1 MLGWFSAAMA
11 CAHVRTVRRTVQRGN
26 FYGGSRRVSRAV
38 YTSPYSWAVSQGKS
52 SFCRG
57 KRKPPPTARGKGGA
71 ALGAAPNQ
79 EVFFLTG
86 LSRNKRLCFWPA
98 LSPARAQRVAVCP
111 RLAPGGGNGKGGE
124 SNSLLPQANS
134 AGSLAPVNDG
144 KMEKIWNAHRLRYE
158 STSPTGATVRHG
170 LSSGDG
176 ALWSD
181 IAYSDVVRAWIA
193 QDSTI
198 GLAQD

>member
-1 MLGWFSAAMA
+1 MCGWLKLE
-11 CAHVRTVRRTVQRGN
+11 TVRASRSKRSRSCGLAERCSGRTLTATMR
-26 FYGGSRRVSRAV
+26 SSRVSRAR
-38 YTSPYSWAVSQGKS
+38 YTSPYSWVVSQGKS

-57 KRKPPPTARGKGGA
+57 KRKPLPTARGKG
-71 ALGAAPNQ
+71 GAAPNQ

-144 KMEKIWNAHRLRYE
+144 KI
-158 STSPTGATVRHG
+158 
-170 LSSGDG
+170 
-176 ALWSD
+176 
-181 IAYSDVVRAWIA
+181 
-193 QDSTI
+193 
-198 GLAQD
+198 

>member
-1 MLGWFSAAMA
+1 MA
-11 CAHVRTVRRTVQRGN
+11 TVR
-26 FYGGSRRVSRAV
+26 SSRVSRAL

-57 KRKPPPTARGKGGA
+57 KRKSPPTAREQGGRS
-71 ALGAAPNQ
+71 PNQ

-86 LSRNKRLCFWPA
+86 LSRNKRLCFWPV

-134 AGSLAPVNDG
+134 AGPLVPVNDG
-144 KMEKIWNAHRLRYE
+144 KIEKIWNAHRLRYE

-170 LSSGDG
+170 LSNGDG

-181 IAYSDVVRAWIA
+181 IAYSDVVRALIA

>member
-1 MLGWFSAAMA
+1 L
-11 CAHVRTVRRTVQRGN
+11 
-26 FYGGSRRVSRAV
+26 

-57 KRKPPPTARGKGGA
+57 KRKPPPTARGKGGRS
-71 ALGAAPNQ
+71 PNQ

-86 LSRNKRLCFWPA
+86 LSRNKRLCFWPV

-134 AGSLAPVNDG
+134 AGPLAPVNDG
-144 KMEKIWNAHRLRYE
+144 KIEKIWNAQRLRYE

-181 IAYSDVVRAWIA
+181 IAYSDVVRALIA